1 MGFQSWRQNVGFWG
15 SPSQL
20 GMHIL
25 LKIQTLKDWVL
36 ASTEVWTQTLGGK
49 CRQWGGTWI
58 FITTFLILASENLPW
73 LSWLKKSRCSSA
85 HKIQLKYIR
94 HRLLVKHVYYDF
106 GVIKQTYIL
115 VCTSNNTERTQ
126 VCTRTQFSRYQKQTV
141 QQAMEEQFVTSLIIF
156 LLGFFLLLVKV
167 AIISRKV

>member
-1 MGFQSWRQNVGFWG
+1 
-15 SPSQL
+15 
-20 GMHIL
+20 MHIL
-25 LKIQTLKDWVL
+25 LKKQTLKDWVL

-58 FITTFLILASENLPW
+58 FTTTFLILASENLPW
-73 LSWLKKSRCSSA
+73 LSWLKKNRCSSA
-85 HKIQLKYIR
+85 HKIQLIYIR
-94 HRLLVKHVYYDF
+94 HRLLIKHVYYDF

-141 QQAMEEQFVTSLIIF
+141 QQAMEEQFVTSLISVFIRIF
-156 LLGFFLLLVKV
+156 FVVCQSGNH
-167 AIISRKV
+167 